1 MSNPNVK
8 ILKLTSGE
16 DIVCK
21 TFDECKDL
29 KDRNILILDPVIL
42 NQIRVPRGDMIVESY
57 ILSPWSALSAA
68 NVFEI
73 STSHIIVATD
83 IKETL
88 KDNYITFVDAKHEV
102 EDSEDEDTYRQKK
115 SLDEDKLDKIEE
127 IVDRFINTLEEEHN
141 ENKEP
146 PKRRGRTLH

>member
-29 KDRNILILDPVIL
+29 KDRNILISDPVIL

-88 KDNYITFVDAKHEV
+88 RSNYITFVDATHDM
-102 EDSEDEDTYRQKK
+102 EDSEDEEKK
-115 SLDEDKLDKIEE
+115 SLDKLEE
-127 IVDRFINTLEEEHN
+127 IVDKFINTLEEEHN

>member
-29 KDRNILILDPVIL
+29 KDRNILISDPVIL

-88 KDNYITFVDAKHEV
+88 KDNYITFVDATHDI
-102 EDSEDEDTYRQKK
+102 EDSKDTEKK
-115 SLDEDKLDKIEE
+115 SLDKLEE
-127 IVDRFINTLEEEHN
+127 IVDKFINTLEEEHN